1 MRAVV
6 LKEPGVLQV
15 ESVPDAVPE
24 PGEILLRVRDCGIC
38 GSDLHAAKFGIGMPP
53 DSIMGHEFAGEI
65 AALGEGVEGWKV
77 GERVVSLP
85 YMSCGAC
92 DACRRGDGYHCPLTR
107 PIGIGALPGAYAE
120 LVRVQPAQVLRVPDD
135 VTMRQ
140 AALVEP
146 LAVGLHAVRLG
157 PVRRDTACV
166 VMGAGPIG
174 AVTILWAR
182 HAGAR
187 AVVASDPSPG
197 RRELAT
203 RLGAHVVVDPTAQDP
218 AAALRKLVD
227 VDPELVFECVGVKG
241 TINAAMLL
249 AGIHA
254 RIVVL
259 GVCAETDEIF
269 PLVGIMKEIELA
281 FALAYSHAEFA
292 EALEALRTGAI
303 DVGPLVT
310 DVIDLADVPEA
321 FRTLE
326 RPSTQC
332 KVLIEFP

>member
-6 LKEPGVLQV
+6 LKEPGVLKL
-15 ESVPDAVPE
+15 ESVPDATPA

-65 AALGEGVEGWKV
+65 AALGDGVEDWKI

-85 YMSCGAC
+85 YMSCGTC
-92 DACRRGDGYHCPLTR
+92 EACRRGDGLRCGTMQS
-107 PIGIGALPGAYAE
+107 IGLGMLPGAYAE
-120 LVRVQPAQVLRVPDD
+120 LVRVHPGSCLRVPDA
-135 VTMRQ
+135 VGFRE

-146 LAVGLHAVRLG
+146 LAVGLHGVRLG
-157 PVRRDTACV
+157 NVGPETACV

-197 RRELAT
+197 RRALAT
-203 RLGAHVVVDPTAQDP
+203 RLGAHAVVDPNASDP
-218 AAALRKLVD
+218 AAALQALAG
-227 VDPELVFECVGVKG
+227 VDPAVVFECVGVKG

-249 AGIHA
+249 AGV
-254 RIVVL
+254 RGRVVVL

-269 PLVGIMKEIELA
+269 PMIGITKELELA
-281 FALAYSHAEFA
+281 FALAYSRAEFA
-292 EALEALRTGAI
+292 EALEVLRSGAI
-303 DVGPLVT
+303 DVAPLVT

-321 FRTLE
+321 FRALE
-326 RPSTQC
+326 RPRTQC
-332 KVLIEFP
+332 KVLIEFA

>member
-6 LKEPGVLQV
+6 LKEPGILKL

-24 PGEILLRVRDCGIC
+24 AGEILLRVRECGIC

-53 DSIMGHEFAGEI
+53 DTIMGHEFAGEI

-77 GERVVSLP
+77 GERVVALP
-85 YMSCGAC
+85 YMSCGTC
-92 DACRRGDGYHCPLTR
+92 EPCRRGNGYHCPSSR
-107 PIGIGALPGAYAE
+107 PIGLGALPGAYAE
-120 LVRVQPAQVLRVPDD
+120 LVRVQPAQVLRVPDG

-146 LAVGLHAVRLG
+146 LAVGLHGVRLG
-157 PVRRDTACV
+157 PVRPDTACV
-166 VMGAGPIG
+166 VMGTGPIG

-187 AVVASDPSPG
+187 AIVASDPSPG
-197 RRELAT
+197 RRDLAM
-203 RLGAHVVVDPTAQDP
+203 RLGAHVVVDPTRHDP
-218 AAALRKLVD
+218 AAALRDLAG
-227 VDPELVFECVGVKG
+227 VDPQVVLECVGVKG
-241 TINAAMLL
+241 TLNGAMLL
-249 AGIHA
+249 AGIHG

-269 PLVGIMKEIELA
+269 PLVGIMKELEVA
-281 FALAYSHAEFA
+281 FALAYSRAEFA
-292 EALEALRTGAI
+292 ESLDALRTSAI
-303 DVGPLVT
+303 DVAPLVT

-321 FRTLE
+321 FRALE